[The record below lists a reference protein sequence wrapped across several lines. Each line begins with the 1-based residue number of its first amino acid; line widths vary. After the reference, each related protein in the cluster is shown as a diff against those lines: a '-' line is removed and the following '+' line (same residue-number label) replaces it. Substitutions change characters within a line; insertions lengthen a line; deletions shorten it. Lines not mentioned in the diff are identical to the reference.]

1 MKTIRLA
8 ILGSTRGTDMLPII
22 AAIADQQL
30 AATIAVVISNKEQ
43 AIILE
48 RARAHY
54 LPAVFLD
61 PTGLSRVEY
70 DKLIQ
75 AELHKYQI
83 DLVILIGYMRI
94 LSPALVNEWKN
105 KIINV
110 HPSLLPEFSGG
121 MNNDVHAAVL
131 AAGKS
136 ETGCT
141 VHYVTTEVDAGPI
154 LLQKRCKVLPDD
166 TVETLKTRV
175 QQLEGAALIET
186 IASFA

>member
-22 AAIADQQL
+22 AAIDQQQL

-43 AIILE
+43 AVILQ
-48 RARAHY
+48 RARAHD

-61 PTGLSRVEY
+61 PTGLTRVAY
-70 DKLIQ
+70 DGLIQ
-75 AELHKYQI
+75 AELQRHQI

-94 LSPALVNEWKN
+94 LSPAFVNEWKN

-131 AAGKS
+131 AAGKR

-141 VHYVTTEVDAGPI
+141 VHYVTAEVDQGPI
-154 LLQKRCKVLPDD
+154 LLQKRCPVLADD

-175 QQLEGAALIET
+175 QELEGVALIET